1 MNSRIS
7 NREKI
12 KGEKKRESKREK
24 NTYQVYIYIYRDSSE
39 FYQYIKRKREKEL
52 RKLEIKKTKERKT
65 ETYAVKT
72 KV

>member
-7 NREKI
+7 NREKNKEGK
-12 KGEKKRESKREK
+12 KGRESKREK
-24 NTYQVYIYIYRDSSE
+24 NTYQVYIYRERFI
-39 FYQYIKRKREKEL
+39 YIKRKREKEL